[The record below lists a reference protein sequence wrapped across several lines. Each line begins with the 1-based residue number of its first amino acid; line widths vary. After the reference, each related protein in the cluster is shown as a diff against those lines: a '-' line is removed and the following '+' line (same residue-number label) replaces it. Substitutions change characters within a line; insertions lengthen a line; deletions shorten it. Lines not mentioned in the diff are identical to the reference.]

1 VNPMDH
7 AADAEAAGQGAAA
20 GFWQGLGL
28 PEPAAGPE
36 HGLTE
41 ADMPADPVD
50 LLQRWLADA
59 VAAGLPEPNA
69 MALAT
74 VSGDGRPRA
83 RMVLLK
89 GLEDGALTFYT
100 NRGSRKAADLAEVPR
115 ACLMFPWQALHRQV
129 IVEATVTPM
138 STADSEPY
146 FRSRPR
152 GSQLGAWAS
161 RQSTVIG
168 SRAELEA
175 RFAELAER
183 WPEGTQVPMPDFWGG
198 YRAEPVVIEFWHGRT
213 NRLHDRFRYSRQDD
227 GWLLE
232 RLAP

>member
-1 VNPMDH
+1 VNLIDH
-7 AADAEAAGQGAAA
+7 AAAGEGDVPEP
-20 GFWQGLGL
+20 WQGLGL
-28 PEPAAGPE
+28 PEPAAGPDE
-36 HGLTE
+36 GLTE

-50 LLQRWLADA
+50 LLQDWLADA

-74 VSGDGRPRA
+74 VSGDGRPRV

-89 GLEDGALTFYT
+89 GLEGGVLTFYT
-100 NRGSRKAADLAEVPR
+100 NRGSRKAADLADVPR
-115 ACLMFPWQALHRQV
+115 ACLMFPWHALHRQV

-168 SRAELEA
+168 SRAELET
-175 RFAELAER
+175 RYAELAER
-183 WPEGTQVPMPDFWGG
+183 WPEGTQVPMPDF
-198 YRAEPVVIEFWHGRT
+198 
-213 NRLHDRFRYSRQDD
+213 
-227 GWLLE
+227 
-232 RLAP
+232 

>member
-1 VNPMDH
+1 VDQKDDPVGPDVQR
-7 AADAEAAGQGAAA
+7 AY
-20 GFWQGLGL
+20 WQGLGL
-28 PEPAAGPE
+28 PEPASGPDE
-36 HGLTE
+36 GLTE
-41 ADMPADPVD
+41 AQMPADPVD

-74 VSGDGRPRA
+74 VSAAGRPRV

-89 GLEDGALTFYT
+89 GLEPSGELTFYT
-100 NRGSRKAADLAEVPR
+100 NRGSRKASDLAEVPR
-115 ACLMFPWQALHRQV
+115 ACLMFPWYALHRQV

-138 STADSEPY
+138 STAESEPY

-175 RFAELAER
+175 RYAELAER

-198 YRAEPVVIEFWHGRT
+198 YRAEPQVIEFWHGRR
-213 NRLHDRFRYSRQDD
+213 NRLHDRFRYARRDQ